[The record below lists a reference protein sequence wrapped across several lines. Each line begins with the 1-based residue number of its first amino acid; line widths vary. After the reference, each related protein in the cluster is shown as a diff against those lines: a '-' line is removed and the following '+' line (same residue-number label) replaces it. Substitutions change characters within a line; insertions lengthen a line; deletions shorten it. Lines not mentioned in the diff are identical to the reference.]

1 VVASNNNIIKGAKD
15 AAADRLGLKLIMTSL
30 NLTAHP
36 TNHRDHH
43 DAFHAIIIVHALCNL
58 CRQKTIVP

>member
-1 VVASNNNIIKGAKD
+1 VASNYNNIIKGAKD

-30 NLTAHP
+30 NLAAHP

-43 DAFHAIIIVHALCNL
+43 DAFHTIVIVHALNL
-58 CRQKTIVP
+58 

>member
-1 VVASNNNIIKGAKD
+1 VVASNYNNIIKGAKD

-30 NLTAHP
+30 NLAAHP

-43 DAFHAIIIVHALCNL
+43 DAFHTIVIVHALNL
-58 CRQKTIVP
+58 